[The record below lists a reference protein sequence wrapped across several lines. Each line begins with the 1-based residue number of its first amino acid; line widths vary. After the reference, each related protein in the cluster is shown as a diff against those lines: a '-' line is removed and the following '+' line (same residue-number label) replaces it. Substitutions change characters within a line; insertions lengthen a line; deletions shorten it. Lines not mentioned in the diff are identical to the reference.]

1 MGIIIIDIR
10 YTIMSY
16 YIHIVVL
23 VFGLSCRLSIDDEAR
38 KKCR

>member
-1 MGIIIIDIR
+1 MGIIVIDIR

-23 VFGLSCRLSIDDEAR
+23 VFGLSCRLSIDDED
-38 KKCR
+38 KKIV